1 LFWDIYKAK
10 KVYAT
15 EIYLQHCFLESYPNK
30 NFLSFYGGFMT
41 NFCIPDDMG
50 IGKSAA
56 MGKGTV
62 QEIRVYRDN

>member
-1 LFWDIYKAK
+1 M
-10 KVYAT
+10 
-15 EIYLQHCFLESYPNK
+15 FLESCPDQ

-41 NFCIPDDMG
+41 NFYIPDYMG